1 MLLQILS
8 KRSSIRRMP
17 LGAKSARSRAG
28 VCVCACVPKVSNVP
42 CIGRPSRPDEIQAE
56 VLFCGIP
63 FHSWLQQR
71 RLRVEHVWS
80 NAQEAMVIKEVDKK
94 KPKDERLR
102 VRSCLCNCCRRPAAL
117 NYGQQ
122 SSSWQRPLRPRLP
135 SFSQARYRLPVDYAS
150 S

>member
-1 MLLQILS
+1 MQKAL
-8 KRSSIRRMP
+8 
-17 LGAKSARSRAG
+17 ARVRVC

-94 KPKDERLR
+94 SRRTKDFACDR
-102 VRSCLCNCCRRPAAL
+102 VYATVAG
-117 NYGQQ
+117 GQ
-122 SSSWQRPLRPRLP
+122 LH
-135 SFSQARYRLPVDYAS
+135 
-150 S
+150 